1 MLSRR
6 TFLAGGLAVSAQ
18 SMFWHPAL
26 AKHKSAAAAKQ
37 GPHVVARQDW
47 APAIAPAQ
55 IGVTDRGI
63 CCFTDEYGRL
73 ALIDFKHVTATKPL
87 RVLGQ
92 LGGLGKKVI
101 QLKVIGSRAY
111 IAVLTE
117 NQAQPQLELIIVSM
131 DKPEQP
137 AIASRLVLD
146 KFSEITSLTA
156 DGAVLCVGG
165 TTGSGDQ
172 LVAIY
177 SNPKPGHPS
186 EPAFLSAFAAEAPV
200 VALDLQNR
208 TLVILETKETSQLQV
223 VNLLDPRTPIL
234 KKTVPLEGEFTS
246 LSRMGDIVVVAGSFE
261 IAGKQSKSG
270 VNIGVKSVALTPV
283 PHVVSQIPLDPLT
296 TVLDTAASRG
306 QFLILGDADQET
318 LLISMSY
325 DKMGVLS
332 RTREL
337 ENTKLKPR
345 MGQSCRIAAQ
355 DRNAYVA
362 TGWSGVQ
369 VLTMGNLGWS
379 ATTNYT
385 IPKYAASSI
394 AFWQNLVVLGGSDLK
409 LYDIAQPDKP
419 LLVSTTDFVGN
430 TKTIVGAGS
439 YILCLYKDQLTLRKM
454 QKLDEVVATLK
465 ITGSE
470 VSFDAIKQKVYV
482 LQNSSDKKTVVTK
495 VQAYS
500 NSLVSEQKFEFDK
513 AYLQAVA
520 SDDFLVVSNLND
532 VALYKVSA
540 EAELIGTRHFENLAV
555 RDIAVTKDNVLVTA
569 IDQASKGFLLVLS
582 KDQNDLKVLASLSLP
597 NDGRAIAVAKGTA
610 VIIGQADGRDSAV
623 VISLKNAGA
632 PSIVS
637 SMNIIEEA
645 AAVVIKDE
653 TAIVGGRGLEILSL
667 A

>member
-18 SMFWHPAL
+18 SMFWQPAF
-26 AKHKSAAAAKQ
+26 AKHKSVAATKQ

-47 APAIAPAQ
+47 APAIAPSQ

-117 NQAQPQLELIIVSM
+117 NQAQPQLELIIVSL
-131 DKPEQP
+131 DKPDQP
-137 AIASRLVLD
+137 AIVSRLVLD

-156 DGAVLCVGG
+156 DGANICIGG
-165 TTGSGDQ
+165 TTGSGNQ

-177 SNPKPGHPS
+177 SNPKPGHTS
-186 EPAFLSAFAAEAPV
+186 DPAFLSAFEAEAPV

-223 VNLLDPRTPIL
+223 VSLLDPRTPTL
-234 KKTVPLEGEFTS
+234 RKTVALDGEFIS

-261 IAGKQSKSG
+261 IAAKQGKGG
-270 VNIGVKSVALTPV
+270 VNVGVKSVALSPV

-296 TVLDTAASRG
+296 SVLDTASSRG

-325 DKMGVLS
+325 DKMGVLG

-345 MGQSCRIAAQ
+345 MGQNCRIAAL

-379 ATTNYT
+379 ATTDYT
-385 IPKYAASSI
+385 IPKLAASSV
-394 AFWQNLVVLGGSDLK
+394 AFWQNLVVLGGTDLK
-409 LYDIAQPDKP
+409 LYDITAPDKP
-419 LLVSTTDFVGN
+419 QLVSTTDLVGN

-454 QKLDEVVATLK
+454 QKLNEVVATLK

-470 VSFDAIKQKVYV
+470 VSFDAVKQKVYV

-520 SDDFLVVSNLND
+520 SDDFLVMSNLND
-532 VALYKVSA
+532 VALYKVSG

-582 KDQNDLKVLASLSLP
+582 KDQHDLKVLASLNLP
-597 NDGRAIAVAKGTA
+597 NDGRAIAVSKGTA

-623 VISLKNAGA
+623 VISLKTPVA

-645 AAVVIKDE
+645 AAVAIKDE

>member
-18 SMFWHPAL
+18 SMLWHPAL
-26 AKHKSAAAAKQ
+26 AKHKNAAAVKQ

-47 APAIAPAQ
+47 APAIAPSQ
-55 IGVTDRGI
+55 IGVTDKGI
-63 CCFTDEYGRL
+63 CAFTDEFGRL

-92 LGGLGKKVI
+92 LGGLGKKVVQFKI
-101 QLKVIGSRAY
+101 IGSRAY

-117 NQAQPQLELIIVSM
+117 SQASPQLELVLVSL
-131 DKPEQP
+131 DRPEVP
-137 AIASRLVLD
+137 TIMSRLVLD
-146 KFSEITSLTA
+146 KFSEITSITA
-156 DGAVLCVGG
+156 DGANLCIGG

-177 SNPKPGHPS
+177 SNPKAGKGA
-186 EPAFLSAFAAEAPV
+186 EPAFLAAFAAEAPV

-223 VNLLDPRTPIL
+223 VTLLDPRTPQL
-234 KKTVPLEGEFTS
+234 KKTVALEGEFSS
-246 LSRMGDIVVVAGSFE
+246 LSRAGDIVIVAGSFE
-261 IAGKQSKSG
+261 SAGKQGKSG
-270 VNIGVKSVALTPV
+270 VSVGVKSVALTPV

-296 TVLDTAASRG
+296 SVLDTAASRG
-306 QFLILGDADQET
+306 QFLILGDADSET
-318 LLISMSY
+318 ALISMSY

-345 MGQSCRIAAQ
+345 MGQNCKLAAQ

-369 VLTMGNLGWS
+369 VLTVSNLGWS
-379 ATTNYT
+379 ATTDYT

-409 LYDIAQPDKP
+409 LYDITTPDKP
-419 LLVSTTDFVGN
+419 ALVSTTDFVGN

-439 YILCLYKDQLTLRKM
+439 FILCLYKDQLTLRKM

-465 ITGSE
+465 ISGNE
-470 VSFDAIKQKVYV
+470 VSFDAVKQKVYV
-482 LQNSSDKKTVVTK
+482 LQNTDKRTTVTK
-495 VQAYS
+495 IQAYS
-500 NSLVSEQKFEFDK
+500 NSLVSEQKFDFDK
-513 AYLQAVA
+513 PYTQAVA
-520 SDDFLVVSNLND
+520 SDDFLVVSNIND
-532 VALYKVSA
+532 VALYKVAAA
-540 EAELIGTRHFENLAV
+540 EAELIGTRHFSNLAV
-555 RDIAVTKDNVLVTA
+555 RDIAITKDNVLVTA
-569 IDQASKGFLLVLS
+569 IDQASKGFLLVMS
-582 KDQNDLKVLASLSLP
+582 KDQDDVKVQASLPLP
-597 NDGRAIAVAKGTA
+597 NDGRAIAVSKNTA
-610 VIIGQADGRDSAV
+610 VIIGQADGKDSAV
-623 VISLKNAGA
+623 VVSLKTIGA

-637 SMNIIEEA
+637 SMNVIEEA

-667 A
+667 T